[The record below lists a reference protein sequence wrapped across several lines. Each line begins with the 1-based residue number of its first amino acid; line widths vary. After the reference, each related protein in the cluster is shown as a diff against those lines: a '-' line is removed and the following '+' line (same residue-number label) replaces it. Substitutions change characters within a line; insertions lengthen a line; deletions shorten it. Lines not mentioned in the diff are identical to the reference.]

1 MTCVVFSRFDLQKN
15 SIALIHASGSEVMG
29 KDGKPTLSPQLSL
42 VNSFPSIAM
51 YPDVLPNNT
60 HKDIPNVG

>member
-29 KDGKPTLSPQLSL
+29 KDGKQTLSPQLSL

-51 YPDVLPNNT
+51 
-60 HKDIPNVG
+60 